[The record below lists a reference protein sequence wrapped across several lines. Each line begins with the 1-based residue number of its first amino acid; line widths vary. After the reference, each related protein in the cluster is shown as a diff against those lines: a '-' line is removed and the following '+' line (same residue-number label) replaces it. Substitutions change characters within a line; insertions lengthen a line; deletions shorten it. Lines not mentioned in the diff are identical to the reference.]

1 MKDKARQ
8 FIEFLKEQKA
18 YQPFVDNLMDFKHIT
33 ISEYLKNIKSPYG
46 YVSVISE
53 AFMWHE
59 YEGDWYWMNIS
70 ALWYIKLCEIHEIE
84 TKERQ

>member
-1 MKDKARQ
+1 MKNKKQQ
-8 FIEFLKEQKA
+8 FIEFLKAQNA
-18 YQPFVDNLMDFKHIT
+18 YELFVANLMDFKRVT

-59 YEGDWYWMNIS
+59 YEGYWYWMKIN

-84 TKERQ
+84 NPDT